1 MSDRVEPYHPSMGE
15 PVMRCCGCS
24 YDLAHLPDPRCP
36 ECGREFDPTDPRSYL
51 SKPINGK
58 RWLIISV
65 IAFCGAASGPL
76 LAWFSDL
83 GWVPIGV
90 PIDAGVIVAFHGGW
104 ITSFVVAS
112 RVGTLLRRG
121 PAWVEHP
128 LALRGAFALAMIVV
142 AAFVVF
148 VVGGLFIRLI

>member
-1 MSDRVEPYHPSMGE
+1 MGE
-15 PVMRCCGCS
+15 PVMRCRGCS
-24 YDLAHLPDPRCP
+24 YDLAHLTERRCP

-51 SKPINGK
+51 SKPISGK

-76 LAWFSDL
+76 LAWFGDL
-83 GWVPIGV
+83 GWDRPIGV
-90 PIDAGVIVAFHGGW
+90 LIVGVAAFHGGW
-104 ITSFVVAS
+104 MTSVAVAS
-112 RVGTLLRRG
+112 RVGRLLRRG

-148 VVGGLFIRLI
+148 LGGKLLLRLFI

>member
-1 MSDRVEPYHPSMGE
+1 MSER
-15 PVMRCCGCS
+15 VMRCRSCS
-24 YDLAHLPDPRCP
+24 YDLAHWADPRCP
-36 ECGREFDPTDPRSYL
+36 ECGREIDPTDPRSYL

-76 LAWFSDL
+76 VVWFSDR

-90 PIDAGVIVAFHGGW
+90 PIFGVIVAFHGGW
-104 ITSFVVAS
+104 ITSFVVAK

-142 AAFVVF
+142 AAFV
-148 VVGGLFIRLI
+148 GGLFIRLIRLFI